1 MNKPVVKFNLSV
13 AVIKEGDK
21 FVAYSPALDL
31 STCGK
36 TAKEAKKR
44 FCEAVGLFFEEI
56 IKRGSFEDVL
66 VDLGWKKKNSVW
78 NPPKIVSNDIQT
90 FCVAA

>member
-1 MNKPVVKFNLSV
+1 MNKPVIKFNLSV

-31 STCGK
+31 SSCGK
-36 TAKEAKKR
+36 TAKEARKR
-44 FCEAVGLFFEEI
+44 FSEAVGIFFEEI
-56 IKRGSFEDVL
+56 IKKGSFEEVL
-66 VDLGWKKKNSVW
+66 TDLGWKKINSIW
-78 NPPKIVSNDIQT
+78 NPPKIVSNGVQT